1 MRVEELDAAVRDTQR
16 TGREL
21 AIIDQIQQVVGN
33 LLLSQLIGRR
43 AVVARQIANLTQVTI
58 LSSLR
63 HTSQLQVPKHPLT
76 QSRNKHLLRIKHVKS
91 PVGLN

>member
-21 AIIDQIQQVVGN
+21 AIIDQIQQVVRH